1 MTEPIRVLLID
12 DHDIVRQGLSV
23 LLETFD
29 DLLLVGQAAD
39 GQTGVELCAQLRP
52 DVVLMDLVMPGTL
65 DGVAAIAQ
73 IRQVSPHSR
82 IVALT
87 NYRDES
93 LVQTAIKAGAISYL
107 LKNVGLDD
115 LAGAIR
121 TAYSGQ
127 ATLAPE
133 AIQVLMSAANR
144 PPPPGHDL
152 SPREREVL
160 ALVVQGLNNRTIA
173 EQLSISRAT
182 VKNHVS
188 SILSKLNVANRAEA
202 AALAVEYRLIPNSR
216 DRRE

>member
-1 MTEPIRVLLID
+1 MTETIRVMLID

-29 DLLLVGQAAD
+29 DLQLVGQAAD
-39 GQTGVELCAQLRP
+39 GQTGVDLCAELRP

-73 IRQVSPHSR
+73 IRTVSPGTR
-82 IVALT
+82 IIALT
-87 NYRDES
+87 NYKDDE
-93 LVQTAIKAGAISYL
+93 LVQAALRAGAISYL

-121 TAYSGQ
+121 TAHNGQ
-127 ATLAPE
+127 GTLAPE

-152 SPREREVL
+152 SAREREVL
-160 ALVVQGLNNRTIA
+160 ALVAQGLNNQAIA
-173 EQLSISRAT
+173 AQLNISRST

-188 SILSKLNVANRAEA
+188 NILSKLGVANRAEA
-202 AALAVEYRLIPNSR
+202 AALAVEHRLTSR
-216 DRRE
+216 GK

>member
-1 MTEPIRVLLID
+1 MTERIRVLLID

-39 GQTGVELCAQLRP
+39 GETGVELCAQVRP
-52 DVVLMDLVMPGTL
+52 DVVLMDLVMPGAL
-65 DGVAAIAQ
+65 DGVAAILR
-73 IRQVSPHSR
+73 IRQVAPQSR
-82 IVALT
+82 IIVLT
-87 NYRDES
+87 NYKDEG
-93 LVQTAIKAGAISYL
+93 LVQAAIRAGAISYL

-121 TAYSGQ
+121 TAHSGQ
-127 ATLAPE
+127 GMLAPE

-144 PPPPGHDL
+144 PPVPGHDL

-160 ALVVQGLNNRTIA
+160 ALVVQGLNNQAIA
-173 EQLSISRAT
+173 GQLSITRST

-188 SILSKLNVANRAEA
+188 NILSKLGVANRAEA
-202 AALAVEYRLIPNSR
+202 AALAVEHRLIPSSR
-216 DRRE
+216 PWRE